1 MDMPGNEE
9 DFSDLEED
17 PAPPPV
23 PPEARGLSLLD
34 WSALIAVVAG
44 GLNCGLI
51 AAVDLDVFA
60 KVLPSAAATRSVYG
74 LIGLAALYSVVLL
87 FRLGE
92 QETDPNPD
100 ERAEQ
105 AAD

>member
-1 MDMPGNEE
+1 MDMPGNND
-9 DFSDLEED
+9 DFSELED
-17 PAPPPV
+17 GSAPPPMA
-23 PPEARGLSLLD
+23 PETRGLSILD

-44 GLNCGLI
+44 GLNTGLI

-60 KVLPSAAATRSVYG
+60 KILPTAAATRSVYG

-92 QETDPNPD
+92 QPD
-100 ERAEQ
+100 
-105 AAD
+105 